1 VIINYKTNII
11 YIMNNSNTFIKTQ
24 EQYEKA
30 LELYRILWLN
40 SNDFSTIKAKA
51 SLMEIIEQY
60 ERMNLKNDK
69 IIIKN

>member
-1 VIINYKTNII
+1 
-11 YIMNNSNTFIKTQ
+11 MNNSNTFIKTQ

-60 ERMNLKNDK
+60 ERMNFKNDK
-69 IIIKN
+69 TIIKN

>member
-1 VIINYKTNII
+1 
-11 YIMNNSNTFIKTQ
+11 MNNSKTFIKTQ

-40 SNDFSTIKAKA
+40 SNNFSTIKAKA

-60 ERMNLKNDK
+60 ERMNLKNDN
-69 IIIKN
+69 ILIKN

>member
-1 VIINYKTNII
+1 
-11 YIMNNSNTFIKTQ
+11 MNNSNTFIKTQ

>member
-1 VIINYKTNII
+1 MDK
-11 YIMNNSNTFIKTQ
+11 SNTFIKSE
-24 EQYEKA
+24 EQYQKA

-60 ERMNLKNDK
+60 EKMNLKNDK

>member
-1 VIINYKTNII
+1 
-11 YIMNNSNTFIKTQ
+11 MNNYNTFIKTQ